1 MKLPK
6 TLMAGL
12 LALSTAGV
20 SHAAETIHITGS
32 TAFRASTID
41 SIVNI
46 MAPGTV
52 NGAFVGSGPITKAT
66 FVIISGT
73 TAVGGIQVT
82 VKCYWSGSA
91 GGVGLVN
98 GAITAGTGEW
108 LTNTTAMSSVTSVG
122 GTATGGTSIASGSA
136 IYDPPTQADVAM
148 SDVFQ
153 VSTPFPTPVLNQTSV
168 GIAAFKWVRNAGA
181 ATVTGLNNMSP
192 GLARALFSAGSLP
205 LALWT
210 GVPTDSNTL
219 VYAIGRDGDS
229 GTRITAFSETGFG
242 AFTEPLQ
249 YSPTNASG
257 AIVTASVP
265 GPITGQEITP
275 TESLYSGAITFQP
288 GQGGYNSGGD
298 LAAAMTNGGTLATIN
313 GYYVTYLGTSDA
325 STATNNGAVEM
336 AWNGVAY
343 GTNTVAQGQYSFWSY
358 EHLDYLPTYSST
370 DNNGYIIA
378 NQIAAN
384 IQTNTATFSGLLLS
398 QMAVQRSADGGP
410 IKPIYSTLPTY

>member
-6 TLMAGL
+6 TIVAGL
-12 LALSTAGV
+12 LALSTATLANAV
-20 SHAAETIHITGS
+20 EIIHITGS
-32 TAFRASTID
+32 TAFRTSTVNAI
-41 SIVNI
+41 INI
-46 MAPGTV
+46 MQPGTCV
-52 NGAFVGSGPITKAT
+52 GAFVGAGPVTKAS
-66 FVIISGT
+66 FAIISGT
-73 TAVGGIQVT
+73 TAVGGIPVI

-98 GAITAGTGEW
+98 GTITAGTGEW
-108 LTNTTAMSSVTSVG
+108 LTNATAMSAIASG
-122 GTATGGTSIASGSA
+122 GTGGTSVASGSA
-136 IYDPPTQADVAM
+136 IYDPPAQADVAL

-153 VSTPFPTPVLNQTSV
+153 AATPFPTPVINQTSV
-168 GIAAFKWVRNAGA
+168 GIVGFKWVRNAGA
-181 ATVTGLNNMSP
+181 ATVTGLNNMTP
-192 GLARALFSAGSLP
+192 GLARALLSAGSLP

-210 GVPTDSNTL
+210 GVATDSNTL

-242 AFTEPLQ
+242 AFSLPLQ
-249 YSPTNASG
+249 YSPTNAAG
-257 AIVTASVP
+257 AIVTAAVP

-275 TESLYSGAITFQP
+275 FQSLYSGAIQFPP

-325 STATNNGAVEM
+325 STATNNGAVELT
-336 AWNGVAY
+336 WNGVAY

-370 DNNGYIIA
+370 DNNGYTIA

-384 IQTNTATFSGLLLS
+384 ITTNTATLSGLLLS